1 MRRNESWVTP
11 APGSS
16 YSRGNHYRGSSSV
29 VSKLFKVLL
38 FLVVLAVLGSI
49 VQLFR
54 AVPSPQVSAETHG
67 TIVPGTPASLPWPS
81 GGSGQVELEKAG
93 IIGGVNPNTELPL
106 GSVAKMITALV
117 VVKDH
122 PINLGA
128 TGPIVTVNAS
138 DVSLYQTMVHQQD
151 TVVPVALGEQLS
163 EYQLLE
169 GLLVPSANNFAVM
182 LANWDAGSTTA
193 FAAKMNSLVKSLGIH
208 HMVLNGPSG
217 LNPHSVGSAHDL
229 VVAAQAV
236 LKNPVLRYIVAKAQ
250 ATLPVA
256 GITYNINYD
265 VGHNGFIGIETG
277 IMGNGGD
284 FVFAANGPSG
294 SSGLI
299 IGAVLGQPGT
309 QPLIAALNEGNK
321 LVDAA
326 RKVPATVSVLK
337 SGQGVAK
344 ITAPG
349 EKPVVVKAAQGVSFL
364 GWPGL
369 QVSYSY
375 KFSKLPHSLKSGAKV
390 GTITVASGTQ
400 SKTVPLIVSGAV
412 GGPSLTWR
420 LTRL

>member
-1 MRRNESWVTP
+1 MRRNESWLKPVS
-11 APGSS
+11 GSS
-16 YSRGNHYRGSSSV
+16 YSRGNHYRGSGSV
-29 VSKLFKVLL
+29 MPKLFKVLL
-38 FLVVLAVLGSI
+38 FLVVLAVLVSV

-54 AVPSPQVSAETHG
+54 GVPSPQLSAETHG
-67 TIVPGTPASLPWPS
+67 SVVPGTPVSLPWPS
-81 GGSGQVELEKAG
+81 GGSGQVELQKAG
-93 IIGGVNPNTELPL
+93 VISGVNPNSELPL

-122 PINLGA
+122 PLSLGA
-128 TGPIVTVNAS
+128 SGPIVTVNAS
-138 DVSLYQTMVHQQD
+138 DVNLYQTMVHQQD
-151 TVVPVALGEQLS
+151 TVIPVALGEQLS

-182 LANWDAGSTTA
+182 LANWDAGSSTA

-208 HMVLNGPSG
+208 RMALSGPSG

-229 VVAAQAV
+229 VVVAQAV

-265 VGHNGFIGIETG
+265 VGHNGFVGIETG

-284 FVFAANGPSG
+284 FVFAANGPSS

-299 IGAVLGQPGT
+299 IGAVLGQPGA

-326 RKVPATVSVLK
+326 RKIPSTVSVLK
-337 SGQGVAK
+337 SGQGLAK

-349 EKPVVVKAAQGVSFL
+349 ENPVVVKAAQGVSML

-369 QVSYSY
+369 RVSYSY

-390 GTITVASGTQ
+390 GTVMVTSGTQ
-400 SKTVPLIVSGAV
+400 SKTVPLVTSSAV
-412 GGPSLTWR
+412 RGPSITWR
-420 LTRL
+420 LTRP

>member
-1 MRRNESWVTP
+1 MP
-11 APGSS
+11 KLLK
-16 YSRGNHYRGSSSV
+16 V
-29 VSKLFKVLL
+29 VL
-38 FLVVLAVLGSI
+38 FLVVLAVLVSV

-54 AVPSPQVSAETHG
+54 AVPAPQFSAETHG
-67 TIVPGTPASLPWPS
+67 SVVPGTPVSLPWPS
-81 GGSGQVELEKAG
+81 GGSGQVELENAG
-93 IIGGVNPNTELPL
+93 IIGGANPNSELPL

-122 PINLGA
+122 PLSLGA

-138 DVSLYQTMVHQQD
+138 DVNLYQTMVHQQD
-151 TVVPVALGEQLS
+151 TVIPVALGEQLN

-182 LANWDAGSTTA
+182 LANWDAGSSTA

-208 HMVLNGPSG
+208 RIVLSGPSG

-229 VVAAQAV
+229 VVVAQAV

-265 VGHNGFIGIETG
+265 VGHNGFVGIETG

-284 FVFAANGPSG
+284 FVFAANGPSS

-299 IGAVLGQPGT
+299 IGAVLGQPGA

-326 RKVPATVSVLK
+326 RKVPATVSVLN
-337 SGQGVAK
+337 SGQGLAK

-349 EKPVVVKAAQGVSFL
+349 ENPVVVKAAQGVSML

-369 QVSYSY
+369 RVSYSY

-390 GTITVASGTQ
+390 GTVTVTSGTQ
-400 SKTVPLIVSGAV
+400 SKTVPLVTSSAV
-412 GGPSLTWR
+412 RGPSITWR
-420 LTRL
+420 LMRP